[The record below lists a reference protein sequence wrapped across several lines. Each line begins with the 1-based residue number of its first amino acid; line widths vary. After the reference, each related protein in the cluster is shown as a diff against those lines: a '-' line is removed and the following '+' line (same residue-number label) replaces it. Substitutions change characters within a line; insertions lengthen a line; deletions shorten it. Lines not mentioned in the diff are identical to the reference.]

1 MLKPS
6 FAGQS
11 TLLSGESLMLALLG
25 ICAGVSTLYTAAL
38 PTKGLVILVAAL
50 LFGLLLVLAGNRREK
65 VVLFSMTF
73 LTSLNLK
80 VHFLADYDHIGGA
93 NGLRLSAVFVLMVIL
108 FPALL
113 QQNRAQGRRIRIIG
127 WIHYPFLG
135 YITFATFSGLLS
147 DYPLLSIFQI
157 TQLIQSYL
165 VFIYFSNRLRTDQ
178 DYFLILTAFSIAIA
192 LQGGVTVAQK
202 YSSLST
208 LNFKLLGGAEETMV
222 DMVAGS
228 DMMRFSGMFKHPA
241 LLGNFLVLY
250 LPATL
255 GLILFHPAMWV
266 RAGAVFAAVSGFA
279 ALILTYSR
287 SSMIVM
293 SICLAAI
300 TLLLAYRRVVRLK
313 TFAVLFVFEILVI
326 ASILVWKGQ
335 DILLRFTR
343 SEEGPVQV
351 RFELADIA
359 LSVIRDHPFLGVGIN
374 NFTKIVEDYE
384 RLTVYVSEFRHPVH
398 NLYLLEF
405 SETGIIGGVCFMLFL
420 AGVAV
425 VAVKALKQPS
435 SIRKYIVIAVSCSYF
450 GYLIQCISEWA
461 FRFPEINTIVF
472 TNIGILGALYMT
484 GHENPVRNERVAADS
499 LICPPIP
506 QG

>member
-1 MLKPS
+1 MLKYS
-6 FAGQS
+6 LAGRS
-11 TLLSGESLMLALLG
+11 TISSGETMMLALFG

-38 PTKGLVILVAAL
+38 PTKGLVIVVAAL
-50 LFGLLLVLAGNRREK
+50 LFGLLLVLAGNRWEK
-65 VVLFSMTF
+65 LVLFSMAF

-80 VHFLADYDHIGGA
+80 VHFLTDYDHIGGA
-93 NGLRLSAVFVLMVIL
+93 NGLRLSAVFVLMAIL
-108 FPALL
+108 FPALMR
-113 QQNRAQGRRIRIIG
+113 QNRSCGRKIRIIG

-135 YITFATFSGLLS
+135 YIAFSTLSGLLS

-157 TQLIQSYL
+157 IQIIQAYL
-165 VFIYFSNRLRTDQ
+165 VFIYFSNRLQTDQ

-192 LQGGVTVAQK
+192 LQGGVTIAQK
-202 YSSLST
+202 YSSLSS

-228 DMMRFSGMFKHPA
+228 DILRYSGLFKHPA

-255 GLILFHPAMWV
+255 GLILFHPSL
-266 RAGAVFAAVSGFA
+266 RIKIGAVVAAAAGFA

-293 SICLAAI
+293 AICLTAI
-300 TLLLAYRRVVRLK
+300 TFLLAYRQVVHLK
-313 TFAVLFVFEILVI
+313 AVAVLLVFEILVI
-326 ASILVWKGQ
+326 VSILAWKGQ

-359 LSVIRDHPFLGVGIN
+359 LNIIRDHPLLGVGIN
-374 NFTKIVEDYE
+374 NFTKIVEEYE
-384 RLTVYVSEFRHPVH
+384 RLTVYVAEFRHPVH

-405 SETGIIGGVCFMLFL
+405 SETGLFGGVCFLLFL
-420 AGVAV
+420 SGVAV
-425 VAVKALKQPS
+425 VAAKALKQPT
-435 SIRKYIVIAVSCSYF
+435 SIRKYMVIAVSCSYF

-484 GHENPVRNERVAADS
+484 GHESHTSDALA
-499 LICPPIP
+499 CPPIP